1 MELAKLR
8 LAVFIGR
15 HSAAAAQPV
24 SAERQAQSQ
33 RRWILS
39 SSSYARA
46 LQDRR
51 ITPGSAMLAALS
63 ITTTLLLVIAGLIYY
78 SGSSARTVSNY
89 TTLASPIDQAL
100 TAEMSSYS
108 KDLDHNLAAA
118 KSDLSREVQTETSFD
133 TVLATVGFQTT
144 DEQNTEAAL
153 LQADPARIS
162 LLDKQAKASSF
173 TQMQSYD
180 ARVQTASAAVAAQV
194 KVLRQELGLPAVSG
208 QLY

>member
-1 MELAKLR
+1 M
-8 LAVFIGR
+8 
-15 HSAAAAQPV
+15 
-24 SAERQAQSQ
+24 
-33 RRWILS
+33 S
-39 SSSYARA
+39 SSSYARG

-51 ITPGSAMLAALS
+51 VTPGSAMLVAVS

-100 TAEMSSYS
+100 NAEMNSYS

-153 LQADPARIS
+153 LQADTARIT

>member
-1 MELAKLR
+1 
-8 LAVFIGR
+8 
-15 HSAAAAQPV
+15 
-24 SAERQAQSQ
+24 
-33 RRWILS
+33 LS
-39 SSSYARA
+39 SSSYASA
-46 LQDRR
+46 GQDRR
-51 ITPGSAMLAALS
+51 VTGSAMLAALS

-89 TTLASPIDQAL
+89 TTLASPTDQAL
-100 TAEMSSYS
+100 TAEMNSYS

-118 KSDLSREVQTETSFD
+118 KSDLSSQVQTETSFD

-153 LQADPARIS
+153 LQADTARIS

-173 TQMQSYD
+173 AQMQSYD
-180 ARVQTASAAVAAQV
+180 ARVQTAGVAVVAQV
-194 KVLRQELGLPAVSG
+194 KTLRQELGLPAVSG